1 MPQLDLLTFFTQF
14 FWAILCLFLFYFF
27 VSKLILPELTRVLKY
42 RSKASALSSTSD
54 RHDALSHTGQ
64 EGGGDTLSHSSG
76 KSGSSALYQYAISS
90 SARVLTEAR
99 QKRDTF
105 LDSVTSSKTVNAG
118 GERSV
123 STSSIDSSSPSSPS
137 DREAVKSDK
146 QNKPSGESQKNSLKS
161 SKSSKS
167 SVAPETIKKS
177 EGAKSSKGLK
187 SSKNPSRDPKN
198 SKGGDTSKS

>member
-105 LDSVTSSKTVNAG
+105 LDSVTSNKTVNAG

-123 STSSIDSSSPSSPS
+123 STSSIDSSPSSPS
-137 DREAVKSDK
+137 DREAVKSGK
-146 QNKPSGESQKNSLKS
+146 QNKLSGESQKSSLKNS
-161 SKSSKS
+161 KGSKSSA
-167 SVAPETIKKS
+167 APETMKKS

-198 SKGGDTSKS
+198 SRGGDTPKS